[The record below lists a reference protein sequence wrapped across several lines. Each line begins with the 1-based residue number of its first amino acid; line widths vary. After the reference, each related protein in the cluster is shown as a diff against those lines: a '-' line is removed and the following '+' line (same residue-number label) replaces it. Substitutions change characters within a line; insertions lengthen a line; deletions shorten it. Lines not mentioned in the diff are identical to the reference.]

1 MLSVAIC
8 DDEHL
13 ITGQI
18 EEIINK
24 ICRRENIL
32 AEIDVF
38 FSGELLEQEIGRG
51 KRYDLLYLD
60 IQMENG
66 DGIQTAK
73 NIRRVDENV
82 IIVFVSGYDR
92 YMMELFRLDVFAF
105 VRKPIEAEA
114 FSRIFLEAN
123 QKIGRRNFYFS
134 FHYKNEEFK
143 IPCRNI
149 LYFESRGRQIKIHSR
164 DGKTEVFN
172 GKLADVE
179 RRLAEGKVPFLR
191 IHQSFLVN
199 YHMIKVRNKKEI
211 TLITGEKLPIS
222 EDRQKQFCHTYGSLL
237 GGEIDV

>member
-13 ITGQI
+13 ITGQM
-18 EEIINK
+18 ENIIRK
-24 ICRRENIL
+24 ICRSENIQ

-38 FSGELLEQEIGRG
+38 FSGGLLEQEISRG
-51 KRYDLLYLD
+51 KKYDLIYLD
-60 IQMENG
+60 IQMEYG

-73 NIRRVDENV
+73 NIRKVDENAV
-82 IIVFVSGYDR
+82 IVFVSGYDR

-105 VRKPIEAEA
+105 VRKPIDTES

-123 QKIGRRNFYFS
+123 QKIGRKNFYFS

-143 IPCRNI
+143 IPCKNI
-149 LYFESRGRQIKIHSR
+149 LYFESKGRQIKIHSY
-164 DGKTEVFN
+164 DGKIEVFN

-179 RRLAEGKVPFLR
+179 KRLAEGKVPFLR

-199 YHMIKVRNKKEI
+199 YHMIKVRNKKEV

-222 EDRQKQFCHTYGSLL
+222 EDRQKQFCRTYGSLL
-237 GGEIDV
+237 GGEINV